1 MNEASTV
8 SATRGR
14 WLVVIAALLWSLGAL
29 FTRLLQR
36 DTILGLNEPALSP
49 LQIATFRALFAGL
62 FFLPAL
68 RPRDITFRPLM
79 LVMVACFAVMSG
91 LYMCAL
97 GYGPAANAILLQN
110 TSPFFV
116 YLFCVH
122 VLGEPA
128 DKRSWQAIKI
138 GLAGVALIIIAGW
151 IREGM
156 DRVEVTGMAMGSAI
170 AYGAVILC
178 LRTMRGE
185 STQWLVMQ
193 NHLGAALCLS
203 LAVLFLWGFDYWQQ
217 WITMPSPRQLAFLM
231 FFGAIQM
238 GLPYWLFAR
247 GLRAISPQEAG
258 AITLLEPL
266 LNPIWA
272 YFIAPET
279 ETPPITTWI
288 GGGLILGALAWRYS
302 PRSRK

>member
-1 MNEASTV
+1 M
-8 SATRGR
+8 
-14 WLVVIAALLWSLGAL
+14 

-36 DTILGLNEPALSP
+36 DTVFGLNEPALTP
-49 LQIATFRALFAGL
+49 LQIAFFRALFAGL
-62 FFLPAL
+62 FFLPAM
-68 RPRDITFRPLM
+68 RRRDVAFRPLM
-79 LVMVACFAVMSG
+79 VAMVVCFAVMSG

-116 YLFCVH
+116 YLFCVY
-122 VLGEPA
+122 VLREPA
-128 DKRSWQAIKI
+128 DKRSLEAILI
-138 GLAGVALIIIAGW
+138 GLSGVGLIIAAGW
-151 IREGM
+151 VREGM
-156 DRVEVTGMAMGSAI
+156 GRVEVTGMAPGSAI
-170 AYGAVILC
+170 MYGAVILC
-178 LRTMRGE
+178 LRSMRGQ
-185 STQWLVMQ
+185 SAQWLVMQ
-193 NHLGAALCLS
+193 NHLGAAICLS
-203 LAVLFLWGFDYWQQ
+203 MAVLLLWGPAYW
-217 WITMPSPRQLAFLM
+217 WEWMTMPTIRQLVFLM

-247 GLRAISPQEAG
+247 GLRSISPQEAG

-272 YFIAPET
+272 YLIAPET